1 MDGYLSKPAGML
13 ELLNTIERWLSPG
26 LRQGSAND
34 TIAAA
39 VTPTPAETA
48 IDDTVDPTVLE
59 TISGDDREL
68 AREILIDFRNSND
81 LDAGRIEQ
89 AISDSD
95 SASLTHAAHRI
106 KGEPAC
112 RCPPVRP
119 GLRASGASGPLRR
132 MGEIFA
138 GLEKFREEK
147 EILHDYIDRL

>member
-34 TIAAA
+34 TIVAA

-106 KGEPAC
+106 KG
-112 RCPPVRP
+112 R
-119 GLRASGASGPLRR
+119 
-132 MGEIFA
+132 A
-138 GLEKFREEK
+138 GLSVPTRSPGPASIWSKRAAQK
-147 EILHDYIDRL
+147 NGGDLCGSRKIQRRKGNLA